1 MKGAVMRLKLVLSL
15 IVILSVIVC
24 LPKSAFSDDYQSRL
38 SAAKRYAKITPMSKM
53 YDDALE
59 NIAKRLPEDERDN
72 FLSNIKTF
80 IDIEKTEKMAIDTM
94 AKHFTVNELNAL
106 ADFYGSPVGK
116 SIMGKFGPYMADI
129 QMELIKQV
137 SLAIKKYKK
146 VHNTKN

>member
-1 MKGAVMRLKLVLSL
+1 MRFKLFFSL

-24 LPKSAFSDDYQSRL
+24 LSRSAFSDDYQSRL

-53 YDDALE
+53 IDDAVE
-59 NIAKRLPEDERDN
+59 NIAKRLPEDERDK
-72 FLSNIKTF
+72 FLSNIKAF
-80 IDIEKTEKMAIDTM
+80 CNIEKTEKLAIDTM

-129 QMELIKQV
+129 QMAMIQEV
-137 SLAIKKYKK
+137 SLAVEKYKE
-146 VHNTKN
+146 VHKTGN